1 LSKKTVALIVK
12 SGADYV
18 LSVKKNQ
25 PELYECIEKSFEY
38 RLNDKFSK
46 RNSPLPT
53 AWEPKMGHGR
63 TEIRTAYVDYDV
75 NWCERA
81 KLFKNCAAFAMVLR
95 KCEENGKKTI
105 EKHYYICSKA
115 YSPKQILRITSQ
127 EWGVEAMHWSL
138 DNTLGED
145 HCTFVSKS
153 KLINSNIVRK
163 IALAYVALLI
173 NIGNV
178 KNTIRGFMKFL
189 SFNPEKLLN

>member
-1 LSKKTVALIVK
+1 VTAIVK

-25 PELYECIEKSFEY
+25 PELYDDIKNSFAY
-38 RLNDKFSK
+38 RLGDKFAK
-46 RNSPLPT
+46 RSNPLPT

-75 NWCERA
+75 NWCESA
-81 KLFKNCAAFAMVLR
+81 KQFKNCAAFAMIVK
-95 KCEENGKKTI
+95 KCEENGKKTL

-127 EWGVEAMHWSL
+127 EWGVEALHWSL

-145 HCTFVSKS
+145 QCTIHSKS
-153 KLINSNIVRK
+153 KLITSNIVRK
-163 IALAYVALLI
+163 IALAYLSFLI
-173 NIGNV
+173 KVDDV

-189 SFNPEKLLN
+189 AFNPEKLLN